1 MAIITGTNPL
11 TGTADAD
18 LILGRG
24 GADRI
29 IGRAGDDVILGG
41 AGDDTVDGDN
51 DGPDFGPLPALGPG
65 GPHPLDIHNLVL
77 AGGGADLVRAGFG
90 ADTVLGGAGDDTLIG
105 YGRFGGSP
113 SATGTFINADGPD
126 VLLGGAGDDELRG
139 GGGRDVLQGGS
150 GDDTVIG
157 GTGADTL
164 AGGAGHDQFLFGR
177 GLEPFASDFSLD
189 TGVGPDNRDLVV
201 DFRQGQDVLDLSGYR
216 NIFTGPGGPVSLFL
230 GTDPFAASTALQVR
244 YDIVGGNTVVQFVA
258 PLGASPAIFPPP
270 TPGAPDGEIAL
281 AGIHHLAASDFILP

>member
-1 MAIITGTNPL
+1 MSWEPEVGELRQRQAL
-11 TGTADAD
+11 A
-18 LILGRG
+18 REMG
-24 GADRI
+24 GADKVARQHKAGRLTVRERI
-29 IGRAGDDVILGG
+29 AALLDAGSFNELGS
-41 AGDDTVDGDN
+41 
-51 DGPDFGPLPALGPG
+51 
-65 GPHPLDIHNLVL
+65 I
-77 AGGGADLVRAGFG
+77 
-90 ADTVLGGAGDDTLIG
+90 
-105 YGRFGGSP
+105 
-113 SATGTFINADGPD
+113 
-126 VLLGGAGDDELRG
+126 
-139 GGGRDVLQGGS
+139 
-150 GDDTVIG
+150 
-157 GTGADTL
+157 TGAAAYDET
-164 AGGAGHDQFLFGR
+164 GALQAMVPTNFLFGR

-216 NIFTGPGGPVSLFL
+216 NIFTGPGGPASLFL